1 MLHVDMTNSSF
12 ALALVTRVSSLRDGP
27 QYSDVSGHQQGA
39 ILHTRLRDWDRG
51 LDLSSSAVAV
61 LNWKEFKDQ
70 TCQDLID
77 YIYLDQNEFLLDK
90 TFDDVRGLLSIEC
103 CNILLFE

>member
-1 MLHVDMTNSSF
+1 MLHADADMTNSNF
-12 ALALVTRVSSLRDGP
+12 ASALGTRVSSLRDGP
-27 QYSDVSGHQQGA
+27 QYSDLE
-39 ILHTRLRDWDRG
+39 IWTPTRSYFAHKIALSTRSRDWDRG

-77 YIYLDQNEFLLDK
+77 YIYLDQNEFLLNK
-90 TFDDVRGLLSIEC
+90 Q
-103 CNILLFE
+103 IL